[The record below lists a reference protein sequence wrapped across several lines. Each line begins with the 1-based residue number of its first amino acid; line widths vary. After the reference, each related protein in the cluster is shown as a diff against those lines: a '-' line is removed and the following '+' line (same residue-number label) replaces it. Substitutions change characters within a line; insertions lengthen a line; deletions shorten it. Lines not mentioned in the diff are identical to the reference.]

1 MYTPSMSD
9 FGALAFGTP
18 HPGTLNYIREKFDN
32 LSTALTDRGREFM
45 ADARQVWDQ
54 FMGSAAMRKARAVK
68 EKLLDGMYLRN
79 EAQYYTSIGQFQS
92 ATPMMMGYIMAC
104 PEVKQMY
111 YDQRLDGYT
120 GAWVDPSPGK
130 TGWDDPVYR
139 QVMNGIA
146 VDHPEHDFHI
156 RVVLEDVDDN
166 VRPLQIDEKVKLMA
180 TWETLRGFLEEG
192 KADPT
197 SQSGGML

>member
-1 MYTPSMSD
+1 MYTPAQSD
-9 FGALAFGTP
+9 FNALAFGTP
-18 HPGTLNYIREKFDN
+18 HPGTLSYIRQKFDS

-45 ADARQVWDQ
+45 ADARDMWDQ

-79 EAQYYTSIGQFQS
+79 EAQYYTTIGQFQS
-92 ATPMMMGYIMAC
+92 ATPMMQGYIMAC

-111 YDQRLDGYT
+111 YDQRLDGFS
-120 GAWVDPSPGK
+120 GSWVDTNPGAI
-130 TGWDDPVYR
+130 GWDDPVYR

-156 RVVLEDVDDN
+156 RVVLDDLPDN
-166 VRPLQIDEKVKLMA
+166 ILPLQIDEKVKIMA
-180 TWETLRGFLEEG
+180 TWETLRGLLDAGQE
-192 KADPT
+192 DPT